1 MKDLSSSEETGEA
14 LKELQKQFESYR
26 NERLSNEK

>member
-1 MKDLSSSEETGEA
+1 MKDHSSSEETSEA
-14 LKELQKQFESYR
+14 LKELQKQFESYK